1 MGILVEIRKRQRH
14 VILPLLFAVVF
25 GYLGYHIM
33 HGDRGVFAYLHL
45 KTEIARAEGAVAETD
60 VTRQTW
66 EHRVA
71 LLRNPTL
78 DPDMLD
84 ERARNL
90 LNVVRP
96 DEIVIPI
103 AKR

>member
-1 MGILVEIRKRQRH
+1 MGILIEIRKRQRH
-14 VILPLLFAVVF
+14 VVLPLLFAVVF

-66 EHRVA
+66 ERRVA
-71 LLRNPTL
+71 SMGNSTL

-84 ERARNL
+84 ERARSL
-90 LNVVRP
+90 LNVVQP

>member
-1 MGILVEIRKRQRH
+1 MGIWVEIRKRQRH

-25 GYLGYHIM
+25 GYLGYHVM
-33 HGDRGVFAYLHL
+33 HGERGIFAYMHL

-60 VTRQTW
+60 ATRQAW
-66 EHRVA
+66 ERRVA
-71 LLRNPTL
+71 SMRSSNL

-90 LNVVRP
+90 LNLVQP
-96 DEIVIPI
+96 DEIVVPI
-103 AKR
+103 KR

>member
-33 HGDRGVFAYLHL
+33 HGDRGVFAYIHL
-45 KTEIARAEGAVAETD
+45 KNEIISAEGAVAETD
-60 VTRQTW
+60 ATRQAW
-66 EHRVA
+66 ERRVA
-71 LLRNPTL
+71 LLRNASL

-84 ERARNL
+84 ERARTL
-90 LNVVRP
+90 LNVTRA